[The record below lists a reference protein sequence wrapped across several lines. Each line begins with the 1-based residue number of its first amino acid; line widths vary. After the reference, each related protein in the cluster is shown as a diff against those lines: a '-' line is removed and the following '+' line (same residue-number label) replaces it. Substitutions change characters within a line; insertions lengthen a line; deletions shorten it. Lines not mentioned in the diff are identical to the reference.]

1 MSTHFVPGL
10 GHRTFKDGDTI
21 PANAVPRPIAN
32 LETHSII
39 NTEHGYAVA
48 DIPQEK
54 LDEKR
59 EFAELRDASAGTLE
73 ERLARL
79 ERILR
84 RTLRV

>member
-10 GHRTFKDGDTI
+10 GHRTFKDADTI

-39 NTEHGYAVA
+39 NTEHGYVVA

-59 EFAELRDASAGTLE
+59 DVVKLQDARTGTVE

-79 ERILR
+79 ERILQR
-84 RTLRV
+84 QL